1 MVNHPRPFFQLLV
14 SLLLAFAGIG
24 YGAPANDNFADA
36 IEVFHGSS
44 NSVTGSNVG
53 ATTEAGELIPDGYT
67 ASSYSGTIWYVFH
80 PATSSSG
87 YLYEVNTV
95 GSAIDTVVAV
105 WTGTGYGDLQLVHVN
120 DEAFEGSVSRVRF
133 AGLADASYYI
143 SVAGRTPSARG
154 SITLTVTNGGPQ
166 MITSVDSP
174 NFSPASVDI
183 STAAASTTF
192 AVTLS
197 VSANIAA
204 GYVHLYSPARVL
216 VATSTY
222 SVANRVSGSN
232 SSGVYNI
239 SLTVPRYLAPGNYI
253 VGFEAQDNVNNRLKA
268 DSFGWDQMSALSS
281 LPTLTVQNTGAQ
293 DLYSQFTS
301 SYGLSGASAALTADP
316 DKDGVNNLQEF
327 AFGLD
332 PNAINNAP
340 LVVTGSTLT
349 ARGMPIAF
357 LAGTGSQQ
365 RLRVEYIQRTDLSP
379 LTYQVEFSDDLVHWS
394 AATNSPVVQA
404 TAGGFQAVTVDD
416 VITGAAK
423 TKRFAHVVMTY
434 QTQ

>member
-1 MVNHPRPFFQLLV
+1 MPLRPCLQVLF
-14 SLLLAFAGIG
+14 SLLLLVLPRTGL
-24 YGAPANDNFADA
+24 GAPANDNFADA
-36 IEVFHGSS
+36 IEVFHGST
-44 NSVTGSNVG
+44 NSVTGSNAG
-53 ATTEAGELIPDGYT
+53 ATTEAGEIIPDGYS
-67 ASSYSGTIWYVFH
+67 ASSYSGTIWYVFR
-80 PATSSSG
+80 PASSSSG
-87 YLYEVNTV
+87 FLYEVNTV

-105 WTGTGYGDLQLVHVN
+105 WTGTGFNDMQLVQVN
-120 DEAFEGSVSRVRF
+120 DEAVEGGVSRVRF

-143 SVAGRTPSARG
+143 SVAGRSPAARG
-154 SITLTVTNGGPQ
+154 SITLTVLTGGPQ

-174 NFSPASVDI
+174 NFSPASVDV

-204 GYVHLYSPARVL
+204 GYVHLYSPARAL
-216 VATSTY
+216 VASSTY

-232 SSGVYNI
+232 NSGVYNI
-239 SLTVPRYLAPGNYI
+239 VLTVPRYLAPGNYL
-253 VGFEAQDNVNNRLKA
+253 VGFEAQDNVNNTLKS

-281 LPTLTVQNTGAQ
+281 LPTLTVQNTGAM

-301 SYGLSGASAALTADP
+301 NNGLSGASAALTADP
-316 DKDGVNNLQEF
+316 DKDGVNNLEEF

-332 PNAINNAP
+332 PNAINHASV
-340 LVVTGSTLT
+340 VVTGGTLT
-349 ARGMPIAF
+349 ARGLPVAF

-365 RLRVEYIQRTDLSP
+365 RLRVEFIRRTDLSP

-404 TAGGFQAVTVDD
+404 TAGGFEAVTVDD
-416 VITGAAK
+416 VITGAARS
-423 TKRFAHVVMTY
+423 KRFAHVVMTY
-434 QTQ
+434 QLQ